1 MAAQRDIVAT
11 ARTAYAEPW
20 RARPRR
26 KNRVAV
32 HRQRKDTRAMNASQ
46 TRIQTVPWRIAPI
59 RASFLQQVREQGR
72 DDLGQAVEH
81 HIAQGGEPCRDV
93 LRRARPGEALI
104 LASYGP
110 FSQAGPYR
118 EYGPVFVLAEASDE
132 TPDLAARPW
141 VGDSPYLGASFVL
154 RAYSAAETI
163 VDGQVVPQ
171 EQAEALLQAMLTRP
185 DVAFVLAR
193 FAGYGCYA
201 CRLER
206 AEAAPV

>member
-1 MAAQRDIVAT
+1 MNESQIHT
-11 ARTAYAEPW
+11 QP
-20 RARPRR
+20 
-26 KNRVAV
+26 
-32 HRQRKDTRAMNASQ
+32 QAM
-46 TRIQTVPWRIAPI
+46 PWRIAPI

-72 DDLGQAVEH
+72 DDLGQPVEH

-132 TPDLAARPW
+132 TPNLQARPW

-163 VDGQVVPQ
+163 VEGQVVPQ
-171 EQAEALLQAMLTRP
+171 EQAETLLQALLARP

-206 AEAAPV
+206 AEGAPA